1 MLNAYLFLL
10 TYHLRQI
17 LSQNK
22 YPPESL
28 QKKSSLR
35 FLDRFIPENLLDDA
49 SDRFKART
57 LLILVGTLL
66 LLSALSMAL
75 VIAVDQSVPFRRLFT
90 ISLIALQPLA
100 LVFMWYYKNTREASW
115 YIVMMVFITVMFID
129 HNNASF
135 GGAFTITWILPT
147 SISVMLL
154 GGVAAMKVTFI
165 AIIGMSFNFILYK
178 FGLLPDPITAQEQWV
193 NIEYIITICIILIVA
208 FCLYG
213 LHSMTRQREQ
223 ELFFEIEGRKA
234 IAKELEKAKDI
245 AEQAAKN
252 KSMFLATMSHE
263 LRTPLNSILGNA
275 ELLSRGQLQDKSEE
289 RVTAIVSAGQLLLSI
304 INDVLDLSKFDSY
317 GIELDIE
324 AYDISEQIKKISRM
338 LDAMVKPGVELILE
352 GVEEAVYIKADQ
364 KRFSQVILNLV
375 SNAVKYTE
383 QGSIKI
389 SLVQN
394 HGEGIAITVQDTGI
408 GISEKDAKNL
418 FQDFVQVRK
427 HANRQVEGTG
437 LGLAIVRRI
446 VERMGGDIR
455 LESDEGKGSQ
465 FTVRLPLEILP
476 TDQVEEK
483 KSEQNTTAEYDFSSL
498 RVLIVDDVAMNCIIL
513 KALLEEL
520 NIQDVI
526 EKYDGEE
533 ALELIQQGSQ
543 FDVILMDIR
552 MPKMDGLEASQ
563 LIRKLAYDKPIIAV
577 TANAFE
583 EDRQACLNAGMND
596 FLSKPIEIEKLK
608 EVLQNT
614 LYPRPE

>member
-1 MLNAYLFLL
+1 MS
-10 TYHLRQI
+10 QI
-17 LSQNK
+17 K
-22 YPPESL
+22 YPPNAL
-28 QKKSSLR
+28 LHKKSSLR
-35 FLDRFIPENLLDDA
+35 FLDRFIPENLLADT
-49 SDRFKART
+49 SERFKART
-57 LLILVGTLL
+57 LLLLVGTLL
-66 LLSALSMAL
+66 ILSAFSMAL

-90 ISLIALQPLA
+90 IGLIALQPLTLA
-100 LVFMWYYKNTREASW
+100 FMWHYKSTAEAS
-115 YIVMMVFITVMFID
+115 YYTVVMTLLTVMFID
-129 HNNASF
+129 YNNASV
-135 GGAFTITWILPT
+135 GGAFTILWILPI
-147 SISVMLL
+147 SLSVMLL
-154 GGVAAMKVTFI
+154 GSVTALKITFL
-165 AIIGMSFNFILYK
+165 AILGMSFNFILYRLD
-178 FGLLPDPITAQEQWV
+178 LLPDPITAQEKWL
-193 NIEYIITICIILIVA
+193 NIEYIISICVILIVT

-213 LHSMTRQREQ
+213 LHSMTRKREQ

-245 AEQAAKN
+245 AEQTAKN

-275 ELLSRGQLQDKSEE
+275 ELLSREQLQGKTET
-289 RVTAIVSAGQLLLSI
+289 RVNGIVSAGQLLLSI

-446 VERMGGDIR
+446 VEKMGGDIR

-483 KSEQNTTAEYDFSSL
+483 KSEQNNTAEYDFSSL

-520 NIQDVI
+520 NIQDII

>member
-1 MLNAYLFLL
+1 MS
-10 TYHLRQI
+10 QI
-17 LSQNK
+17 K
-22 YPPESL
+22 YPPEPI

-35 FLDRFIPENLLDDA
+35 FLDRFIPVNLLDDT

-66 LLSALSMAL
+66 FLSAFSMAL

-100 LVFMWYYKNTREASW
+100 LAFMWYCKSTREASW
-115 YIVMMVFITVMFID
+115 YIVIMVFITVMFID

-147 SISVMLL
+147 SLSVMLL
-154 GGVAAMKVTFI
+154 GGVAALKITFL
-165 AIIGMSFNFILYK
+165 AILGMSFNFTLYK
-178 FGLLPDPITAQEQWV
+178 LDLLPDPITAQEKWL
-193 NIEYIITICIILIVA
+193 NIEFIVSISIILIVT

-213 LHSMTRQREQ
+213 LHSMTRQRER
-223 ELFFEIEGRKA
+223 ELYFEIEERKA
-234 IAKELEKAKDI
+234 IAKELGKAKDI

-275 ELLSRGQLQDKSEE
+275 ELLSRQQLQGKTDT
-289 RVTAIVSAGQLLLSI
+289 RVNGIISAGQLLISI

-317 GIELDIE
+317 GIELEIDT
-324 AYDISEQIKKISRM
+324 YDISEQIKKISRM

-364 KRFSQVILNLV
+364 KRLSQVIMNLI
-375 SNAVKYTE
+375 SNAIKYTE
-383 QGSIKI
+383 QGRINVA
-389 SLVQN
+389 LVQN
-394 HGEGIAITVQDTGI
+394 VGEGISIIIKDTGV
-408 GISEKDAKNL
+408 GISNEDAKNL
-418 FQDFVQVRK
+418 FQDFVQVKK

-437 LGLAIVRRI
+437 LGLAIVKRI
-446 VERMGGDIR
+446 VDKMGGSIL
-455 LESDEGKGSQ
+455 LESEEGKGSE
-465 FTVRLPLEILP
+465 FIVRLPSEILAKGHI
-476 TDQVEEK
+476 EEK
-483 KSEQNTTAEYDFSSL
+483 ESEQSTLEYDFSSL
-498 RVLIVDDVAMNCIIL
+498 RVLIVDDIAMNCIIL

-520 NIQDVI
+520 GIKHVA
-526 EKYDGEE
+526 EEHDGEE
-533 ALELIQQGSQ
+533 AVELIRQGSQ
-543 FDVILMDIR
+543 FDVILMDVR

-563 LIRKLAYDKPIIAV
+563 LIRTLAYDKPIIAV

-583 EDRQACLNAGMND
+583 ADKQACLQAGMND

-608 EVLQNT
+608 ELLQNSLT
-614 LYPRPE
+614 PQSE

>member
-1 MLNAYLFLL
+1 M
-10 TYHLRQI
+10 
-17 LSQNK
+17 
-22 YPPESL
+22 
-28 QKKSSLR
+28 
-35 FLDRFIPENLLDDA
+35 DDA

-75 VIAVDQSVPFRRLFT
+75 VIAVDQSVPLRRLFT
-90 ISLIALQPLA
+90 ISLISLQPLA
-100 LVFMWYYKNTREASW
+100 LAFMWYYRSTREASW

-147 SISVMLL
+147 SLSVMLL
-154 GGVAAMKVTFI
+154 GGVAALKITFL
-165 AIIGMSFNFILYK
+165 AILGMSFNFTLYK
-178 FGLLPDPITAQEQWV
+178 LGLLPDPITAQEKWL
-193 NIEYIITICIILIVA
+193 NIEFMISICIILIVT

-213 LHSMTRQREQ
+213 LHSMTRQRER
-223 ELFFEIEGRKA
+223 ELFFEIEERKA
-234 IAKELEKAKDI
+234 IAKELEKARDI

-275 ELLSRGQLQDKSEE
+275 ELLSREELQGKTET
-289 RVTAIVSAGQLLLSI
+289 RVKGIFSAGQLLISI

-317 GIELDIE
+317 GIELDLE
-324 AYDISEQIKKISRM
+324 TYDISEQIKKISRM

-352 GVEEAVYIKADQ
+352 GVEDAIYIKADH
-364 KRFSQVILNLV
+364 KRLSQVIINLV
-375 SNAVKYTE
+375 SNAIKYTE
-383 QGSIKI
+383 QGSIKV

-394 HGEGIAITVQDTGI
+394 SDEGVSIAVQDTGI
-408 GISEKDAKNL
+408 GIAEEDAKNL

-446 VERMGGDIR
+446 VDKMGGDIR
-455 LESDEGKGSQ
+455 LQSDEGKGSR
-465 FTVRLPLEILP
+465 FIVRLPLEILP
-476 TDQVEEK
+476 KAQVEEK
-483 KSEQNTTAEYDFSSL
+483 VPEQSTLEYDFSSL

-520 NIQDVI
+520 GIQHLA
-526 EKYDGEE
+526 EEHDGED
-533 ALELIQQGSQ
+533 AVELIRQGSHY
-543 FDVILMDIR
+543 DVILMDIR

-563 LIRKLAYDKPIIAV
+563 LIRGLGYDKPIIAV
-577 TANAFE
+577 TANAFD
-583 EDRQACLNAGMND
+583 EDKQACLKVGMNN
-596 FLSKPIEIEKLK
+596 FLTKPIEIEKLK
-608 EVLQNT
+608 EVLLTT
-614 LYPRPE
+614 LYPKPE